1 MGSKTILAGIFTLL
15 LSIGCESSVQ
25 PLQEVTVV
33 LQPNLEYSDGYYYLE
48 IDTTKWQTLHR
59 IDGDINPNIEYKR
72 IEWMSNLVW
81 YDDGEPVPTINDRS
95 YSDFNGTFS
104 TMVAPTSTMRGDTMI
119 VRYYYDTKDTSDS
132 INDFVPNGRGT
143 LSIILY

>member
-1 MGSKTILAGIFTLL
+1 MGSKTIFKGILL
-15 LSIGCESSVQ
+15 LLFSIGCESSVQ
-25 PLQEVTVV
+25 PLQEVTVE

-59 IDGDINPNIEYKR
+59 IDGDINPNVEYKR

-95 YSDFNGTFS
+95 YSDFNGRFS
-104 TMVAPTSTMRGDTMI
+104 TMVAPTNNMRGDTMTI
-119 VRYYYDTKDTSDS
+119 RYYYDTKDTSDS